1 MKGRVGS
8 AVRFGI
14 AGTVGLALFLAIS
27 ADAQTR
33 RFERHFTVQGK
44 PVVTVQNATGRIQ
57 VRAWDKQEVM
67 IVGQRGSTNVE
78 VDTEQ
83 VGNRIEIATRVTSG
97 SACLKWTVCCRTRIR
112 PRVTSCRRTRIGASQ
127 NVWR

>member
-8 AVRFGI
+8 AVRFRI

-44 PVVTVQNATGRIQ
+44 PVITVQNATGRIQ
-57 VRAWDKQEVM
+57 VRAWDRQEVM

-83 VGNRIEIATRVTSG
+83 AGNRIEIATRVISD
-97 SACLKWTVCCRTRIR
+97 SPNPDALRTDYDISV
-112 PRVTSCRRTRIGASQ
+112 PAAAQ
-127 NVWR
+127 L